1 MMSSRLGNYFLFSAA
16 LALLTSAC
24 SSLAPVIPQ
33 PKAPPMFKDSAT
45 LAIARKQSV
54 VDPADI
60 VYPGGYSIR
69 SGSSVVISVPSNFLT
84 EMMEK
89 NAENLKDSKQLDR
102 AKRSMDLYN
111 TSGYFNYAEQQIEK
125 ELIRV
130 GFTVLDRAKF
140 EAKLRE
146 LRSPNGINRN
156 DTMDVSE
163 VIRATQGADLT
174 SIERARLEKML
185 RELRNSMRLNGNE
198 MIDISEVIRAAQSG
212 ENRADYVLQINQL
225 KLNRE
230 SVSQEI
236 RKSAPIQQFIDKYPE
251 IANAVP
257 DQYSFPEYSA
267 TFNAKLIEVAT
278 GRIVWVGGHTVTSRN
293 IIERDIQ
300 LTVTVRKFVTN
311 EAEVTGY
318 VEREN
323 TEEVRKK
330 RGDRPVSIPPW
341 KYDYK
346 FDFQVL
352 PDLNELEPVKP
363 MESESQRLDRQEGL
377 NSSDQGNEKFIS
389 HRDKLLRLVVSD
401 VMKTVPS
408 FSMN

>member
-1 MMSSRLGNYFLFSAA
+1 MMSSRLGNYFLFAAA
-16 LALLTSAC
+16 LVLLTSAC

-146 LRSPNGINRN
+146 LRSPNGINR
-156 DTMDVSE
+156 T
-163 VIRATQGADLT
+163 
-174 SIERARLEKML
+174 
-185 RELRNSMRLNGNE
+185 E

-257 DQYSFPEYSA
+257 DQYNFPEYAA

-300 LTVTVRKFVTN
+300 LTLTVRKFVTN

-323 TEEVRKK
+323 TEEARKK